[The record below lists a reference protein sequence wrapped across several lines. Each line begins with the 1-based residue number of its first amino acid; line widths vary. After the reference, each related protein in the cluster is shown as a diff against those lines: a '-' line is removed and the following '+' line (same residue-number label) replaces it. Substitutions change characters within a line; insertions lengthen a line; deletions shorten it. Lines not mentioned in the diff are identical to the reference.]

1 MVRDPRI
8 LVAIADYEDDRYVQF
23 WVEEDFIVAEVVS
36 SINIC
41 GGDALTQDQERQLEA
56 AGWSVPDEDAGYPN
70 WRRQGWGLKAMMNLA
85 DATADASTRILKQGT
100 KPDLQ
105 TVMLRTFS
113 VTACSPKRQLEAS
126 EVRATQEEINATF
139 QSLVAR
145 CEGKGADEA
154 QDSV

>member
-1 MVRDPRI
+1 
-8 LVAIADYEDDRYVQF
+8 VAIADYEDDRYVQF

-41 GGDALTQDQERQLEA
+41 EGDALTQDQERQLEA
-56 AGWSVPDEDAGYPN
+56 SGWSVPDEDAGYPN
-70 WRRQGWGLKAMMNLA
+70 WRRQAWGLKAMMNLA
-85 DATADASTRILKQGT
+85 DATADASIRILKQGT

-105 TVMLRTFS
+105 TVMLSTFS
-113 VTACSPKRQLEAS
+113 VTARSSKRQLEAR
-126 EVRATQEEINATF
+126 VRASQEEINATF